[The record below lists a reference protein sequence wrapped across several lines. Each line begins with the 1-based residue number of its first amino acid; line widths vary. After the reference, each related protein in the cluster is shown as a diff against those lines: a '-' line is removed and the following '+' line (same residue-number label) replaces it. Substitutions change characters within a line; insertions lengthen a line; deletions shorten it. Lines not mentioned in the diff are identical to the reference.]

1 MLDRSSHANQR
12 SWFNLHQ
19 RSSSDLLRRFSFSDL
34 HHQAIFI
41 SNFRFRSPNIQQW
54 YSSTIFAKSSTV
66 IFTVMRSSPLIFSNL
81 HRRSSLDLYRQSSI
95 SDFHHQASLTSNLCY
110 QSPNIHQ
117 RSSTHLRQRF
127 SFSGF
132 PSAIFTITRS
142 SPWRDLQHNAIFRR
156 QHNAIIT
163 GDLHQIFPWSPDHP
177 LCFKSS
183 MPSFPVLTSD
193 FHSSCSLNAFSD
205 HLKISRDP
213 GFILFQPIIT
223 WFFFCQS
230 SRVLPT
236 FFRSY

>member
-12 SWFNLHQ
+12 SWVNLHQ
-19 RSSSDLLRRFSFSDL
+19 RSSSDLLRRFSLSDL

-95 SDFHHQASLTSNLCY
+95 SDFHHQVILTSNLCY

-127 SFSGF
+127 SFSDF
-132 PSAIFTITRS
+132 PSAILTITRS
-142 SPWRDLQHNAIFRR
+142 SPSRDLHHDVIFIIKRSF
-156 QHNAIIT
+156 AIIT
-163 GDLHQIFPWSPDHP
+163 GDLHQIFTH
-177 LCFKSS
+177 CFSNLQCHLFRS
-183 MPSFPVLTSD
+183 LPVISILLVGSTLFLT
-193 FHSSCSLNAFSD
+193 
-205 HLKISRDP
+205 ISR
-213 GFILFQPIIT
+213 FLAISAS
-223 WFFFCQS
+223 FFFNQS
-230 SRVLPT
+230 
-236 FFRSY
+236 